1 MSSRKSSTKVSK
13 KRVESLNASKCERG
27 CKTKSGRS
35 SLGFNSVQTCLSHH
49 ILFHCDDLIA
59 RKLLKHVYVH
69 FDEIDAEE
77 SESEIESESE
87 EEVVVPKKSAGGKRV
102 VQKSVENGEVVV
114 EKPKARSKAAKKK
127 AVMEETEVDEE
138 GEVISEDLA
147 GMRV

>member
-1 MSSRKSSTKVSK
+1 M
-13 KRVESLNASKCERG
+13 
-27 CKTKSGRS
+27 
-35 SLGFNSVQTCLSHH
+35 
-49 ILFHCDDLIA
+49 
-59 RKLLKHVYVH
+59 H

-77 SESEIESESE
+77 SESEIASESE

-127 AVMEETEVDEE
+127 AVMGETEVDEE

>member
-13 KRVESLNASKCERG
+13 KRVQSLNVSKCERG

-87 EEVVVPKKSAGGKRV
+87 EEVVVPKKSAGGRRV

-127 AVMEETEVDEE
+127 AVMEEQRLMKREKLSLKTWL
-138 GEVISEDLA
+138 G
-147 GMRV
+147 